1 MKNRGIKMELNRSG
15 IVTEKEME
23 MEWILTTKEVDNG
36 MEMEWKFCYKRDR
49 CKMEGKWNGNG
60 MEMEWRDY
68 GKQLY

>member
-1 MKNRGIKMELNRSG
+1 MELNRSG

-68 GKQLY
+68 VKQLY